1 MSVDQ
6 KHLANAHCPVP
17 VAQALA
23 FLADGLRLGRWG
35 LGSMDTVEVAPGVV
49 RGTSLFDGSHSY
61 IRPVADVAAGTVTY
75 HVGSDPTRLTPR
87 IQAQVSPAPG
97 GCTVVL
103 HARRS
108 ADMDDARWQRLVRC
122 HEVEILL
129 IQAQLAA
136 WHSPRASTP
145 D

>member
-1 MSVDQ
+1 MSVMTEHIAQAD
-6 KHLANAHCPVP
+6 CPVP
-17 VAQALA
+17 SSTALA

-35 LGSMDTVEVAPGVV
+35 LGSMDTVEVSPGVV

-61 IRPVADVAAGTVTY
+61 IRPVADAAAGTVTY
-75 HVGSDPTRLTPR
+75 HVGSDPSRLTPR
-87 IQAQVSPAPG
+87 IHARVSPAPG
-97 GCTVVL
+97 GCTVSL

-108 ADMDDARWQRLVRC
+108 PDMDDARWQRLVRC

-136 WHSPRASTP
+136 MPSPRASNP